1 MNNLFSLIIR
11 YWSLKSATS
20 NIKKNFIVTGVRFVK
35 KSRVIHVEVEQ
46 AKALPEG
53 RYIVFRQNDFYHK
66 CIIPM
71 KLLYLLTIDFQLPYL
86 PGEIDEASRVWLES
100 QPIKIDDDYGKES
113 SAEIDIPPSNT
124 NQKEYFVMNYEKRSL
139 DIDQLQAPASHVIT
153 GVRFRNLGGHLNLEA
168 RVSHFIDG
176 TLKYRS
182 FEE

>member
-1 MNNLFSLIIR
+1 
-11 YWSLKSATS
+11 
-20 NIKKNFIVTGVRFVK
+20 
-35 KSRVIHVEVEQ
+35 
-46 AKALPEG
+46 
-53 RYIVFRQNDFYHK
+53 
-66 CIIPM
+66 M

-182 FEE
+182 LYDF